1 MFKLKL
7 NVNEMAD
14 LGPGES
20 LPHERG
26 IIEEPPPNKI
36 SLVFIV

>member
-7 NVNEMAD
+7 NIKELKVQVS
-14 LGPGES
+14 PS
-20 LPHERG
+20 RYERG